1 MATMTDIEM
10 LADAER
16 ETRLAAVGYL
26 TMATQARDPNVKDM
40 FLDFSRHSMD
50 LNAKFAELINQLGG
64 RP

>member
-1 MATMTDIEM
+1 MADITDVEM

-16 ETRLAAVGYL
+16 ESRLAAAGYL
-26 TMATQARDPNVKDM
+26 TMATQVRDPAVKDM
-40 FLDFSRHSMD
+40 FLEFSRHSIT